1 MNGIAEFHYRL
12 PMRAAGARPGSHP
25 GSSFGSGQQFAMHGR
40 LFDYPDPRRLDLRAS
55 LRSARDEWLVRVHLQ
70 RVAVPVIVIVDV
82 SASMQF
88 GTRRTKLEVAADF
101 VEALGH
107 SAFRVG
113 DRLGMLAFDSGERD
127 DLFMPARTGRGTG
140 SLLASM
146 LRECAG
152 DRAGRAADRRAER
165 HGEREARSQP
175 DRQPERQPE
184 RHAGHA
190 AVEGLRRCAI
200 RLAGRQALVFV
211 VSDFHWP
218 LARLSPVLDMLVHA
232 CVVPMVVWD
241 AAEITPPH
249 HASLL
254 AVNDAETGEERRVWL
269 SRGVRERW
277 REGVARRRDE
287 LAAVFGVRGIRPF
300 YVEGAFDPEA
310 MSRYFLEVTA

>member
-1 MNGIAEFHYRL
+1 MNGTAEFHYRL
-12 PMRAAGARPGSHP
+12 PMRAAGARPGSHQ

-55 LRSARDEWLVRVHLQ
+55 LRAARDDEWLVRVHLQ
-70 RVAVPVIVIVDV
+70 RVAVPVFAIVDV

-88 GTRRTKLEVAADF
+88 GTPRTKLQVAADF

-140 SLLASM
+140 TLLASM
-146 LRECAG
+146 LRQCTSAMA
-152 DRAGRAADRRAER
+152 DRAADRA
-165 HGEREARSQP
+165 ADP
-175 DRQPERQPE
+175 ALDRQ
-184 RHAGHA
+184 AGRA
-190 AVEGLRRCAI
+190 CVEGLRRCAI
-200 RLAGRQALVFV
+200 RVAGRQALVFV

-218 LARLSPVLDMLVHA
+218 LAPLSPVLEMLVHA

-241 AAEITPPH
+241 EAEITPPR

-254 AVNDAETGEERRVWL
+254 AVADAESGEERRVWL
-269 SRGVRERW
+269 SRGMRERW
-277 REGVARRRDE
+277 RDGVARRRAE
-287 LAAVFGVRGIRPF
+287 LATAFGARGMRPF
-300 YVEGAFDPEA
+300 HVEGGFDPEA
-310 MSRYFLEVTA
+310 MSRYFLEMTA

>member
-1 MNGIAEFHYRL
+1 MNGTAEFHYRL
-12 PMRAAGARPGSHP
+12 PMRAGGARPGSHP
-25 GSSFGSGQQFAMHGR
+25 GSSYGSGQQFAMHGR
-40 LFDYPDPRRLDLRAS
+40 LFDHPDPRRLDLRAS
-55 LRSARDEWLVRVHLQ
+55 LRAARDDEWLVRVHLQ
-70 RVAVPVIVIVDV
+70 RVAVAVFAIVDV

-146 LRECAG
+146 LRACASG
-152 DRAGRAADRRAER
+152 MAGRAADRQAARA
-165 HGEREARSQP
+165 S
-175 DRQPERQPE
+175 
-184 RHAGHA
+184 
-190 AVEGLRRCAI
+190 VEGLRRCVS
-200 RLAGRQALVFV
+200 RVAGRQALVFV

-218 LARLSPVLDMLVHA
+218 LAQLSPVLDMLVHA

-241 AAEITPPH
+241 EAEITPPR

-254 AVNDAETGEERRVWL
+254 AVNDAESGEERRLWL
-269 SRGVRERW
+269 SRDTRERW
-277 REGVARRRDE
+277 REGVARRRGE
-287 LAAVFGVRGIRPF
+287 LAAVFGPRGMRPF
-300 YVEGAFDPEA
+300 YVEGGFDPEA
-310 MSRYFLEVTA
+310 MSRYFLELTA

>member
-1 MNGIAEFHYRL
+1 MNGTAEFHYRL

-55 LRSARDEWLVRVHLQ
+55 LRAARDEWLVRVHLQ
-70 RVAVPVIVIVDV
+70 RVAVPVFAIVDV
-82 SASMQF
+82 SASMRF
-88 GTRRTKLEVAADF
+88 GSRQTKLQVAADF

-140 SLLASM
+140 ALLASM
-146 LRECAG
+146 LRECATE
-152 DRAGRAADRRAER
+152 AAARAADRQTDGQA
-165 HGEREARSQP
+165 ARV
-175 DRQPERQPE
+175 
-184 RHAGHA
+184 
-190 AVEGLRRCAI
+190 AVEALRRCAI
-200 RLAGRQALVFV
+200 RIAGRQALVFI

-254 AVNDAETGEERRVWL
+254 AVNDAESGEERRVWL

-287 LAAVFGVRGIRPF
+287 LAAGFGARGIRPF
-300 YVEGAFDPEA
+300 YVEGGFDPEA
-310 MSRYFLEVTA
+310 MSRYFLELTA

>member
-55 LRSARDEWLVRVHLQ
+55 LRAARDEWLVRVHLQ

-88 GTRRTKLEVAADF
+88 GTRKTKLEVAADF

-152 DRAGRAADRRAER
+152 DTGGLAVDR
-165 HGEREARSQP
+165 HGDREAES
-175 DRQPERQPE
+175 QPE
-184 RHAGHA
+184 RHASHA
-190 AVEGLRRCAI
+190 PVEGLRRCAI

-277 REGVARRRDE
+277 HEGVARRRDE
-287 LAAVFGVRGIRPF
+287 LAAVFGARGIRPF